1 MKQIVIFL
9 LCLYCFNTSFS
20 QSTNTLVIDDKG
32 NEKLLGKINREALT
46 VNSFKEWFVPNHTNY
61 FVNTKVAEIIKDDLK
76 NYQIKAFL
84 GTWCGDSK
92 REIPRFFKLLD
103 AVNFPES
110 QLEVIAVDSTPMT
123 YKQSPS
129 GEEKGLNIHRV
140 PTFIFYKDGKEVNR
154 IVEFPKETLERDI
167 MNIVSQNK
175 YRPNYRAANYLNQL
189 IQDKGIDSLYLS
201 EHSLVSKLSE
211 FVLGSRELNTLG
223 YVKLR
228 SNEINEAI
236 YIFDLNTK
244 IFPYKENVYD
254 SLGEAFMA
262 LKKYSEALINYN
274 KVLELN
280 PKNENAILISNK
292 IKKLIN

>member
-1 MKQIVIFL
+1 MKPIFIFL
-9 LCLYCFNTSFS
+9 LCLYCFNVSFS
-20 QSTNTLVIDDKG
+20 QSTIPLVIDDKG
-32 NEKLLGKINREALT
+32 NEKLLGKINRDALT
-46 VNSFKEWFVPNHTNY
+46 ANSFKEWFAPNHINY
-61 FVNTKVAEIIKDDLK
+61 LVNTKIAEIIKDDLK
-76 NYQIKAFL
+76 NYKIKAFL

-110 QLEVIAVDSTPMT
+110 QLEVIAVDSTPIA

-201 EHSLVSKLSE
+201 EHRLVSKLSE
-211 FVLGSRELNTLG
+211 FVRGSRELNTLG

-262 LKKYSEALINYN
+262 LKNYSEALINYN

>member
-9 LCLYCFNTSFS
+9 LCFYCFNTSFS